1 MNNPPLAHENSHVP
15 QAAVGGVSGSVNP
28 ALASMGGTI
37 AGSLVGGAMTM
48 LGNYIQQKYYERN
61 LRSQFD
67 YNEKAADNA
76 DKRQRALYYDL
87 YSPEAQKNMYL
98 NAGFSPSILYSG
110 GATSSQ
116 GATPHGAQGAGAN
129 MSMPAM
135 APLNLQTQLATTAAQ
150 IELMRSEARKNNVE
164 ADTQEGKNELG
175 QANIQ
180 SILASAGL
188 NDSITAINRIEK
200 EIKEDTKEFNVQLVE
215 ENLNLIHNQAMHEYW
230 KACDAELQFDFNESN
245 FDTNCN
251 LLTEQLLNLQADTLL
266 KEAQKHNVDISSEK
280 LRAEINL
287 VNQQVKESIAR
298 IQQGWKQLALTARGQ
313 TLDWRLGLR
322 MQQNMKDIQNKE
334 LKYLRDALEQ
344 SKELTEKGYWFGIT
358 DSFLKAA
365 GNIVGAFVIK
375 GGMSGNV
382 GRTIV
387 KGFAP

>member
-1 MNNPPLAHENSHVP
+1 
-15 QAAVGGVSGSVNP
+15 
-28 ALASMGGTI
+28 
-37 AGSLVGGAMTM
+37 
-48 LGNYIQQKYYERN
+48 
-61 LRSQFD
+61 
-67 YNEKAADNA
+67 
-76 DKRQRALYYDL
+76 
-87 YSPEAQKNMYL
+87 
-98 NAGFSPSILYSG
+98 
-110 GATSSQ
+110 
-116 GATPHGAQGAGAN
+116 
-129 MSMPAM
+129 
-135 APLNLQTQLATTAAQ
+135 
-150 IELMRSEARKNNVE
+150 
-164 ADTQEGKNELG
+164 
-175 QANIQ
+175 
-180 SILASAGL
+180 
-188 NDSITAINRIEK
+188 
-200 EIKEDTKEFNVQLVE
+200 
-215 ENLNLIHNQAMHEYW
+215 MHEYW